1 MAETKTQA
9 AETNTQAQS
18 PLEQIMQ
25 MNFSFAPAS
34 IMTAA
39 LRLGVFSH
47 LAAGHATAAEVA
59 RAAGASERG
68 TRMLLDALTGFG
80 LLTKEADRY
89 ELTPHAR
96 QYLVRESPD
105 YAGALA
111 ESGRMFEAWG
121 HLTECV
127 RTGRP
132 LHSVETQEQAEEFFP
147 MLVRT
152 LHIVNREPA
161 RRTAAAL
168 GAGSKAKGLRVLDV
182 AAGSGVWGIAFAEA
196 DPGARVTAQD
206 FPGVLPTTREYVR
219 RHGLEDRFDFLAGDL
234 KEVDFGEERYDV
246 ALLGNIVHSEG
257 EESSR
262 DLFRRLR
269 RALKPGGRVVVIDM
283 IPNDARTGP
292 PYQLIFALN
301 MLLNTERG
309 DTYTLA
315 EYTRWLGEAGF
326 PRVETADIGSHSPA
340 VIGHKG

>member
-1 MAETKTQA
+1 MADSNARTP
-9 AETNTQAQS
+9 S

-25 MNFSFAPAS
+25 MNFSFAPS
-34 IMTAA
+34 CVMTAA

-47 LAAGHATAAEVA
+47 MAAGKSTAAEVA
-59 RAAGASERG
+59 QAAGASERG
-68 TRMLLDALTGFG
+68 TRMLLDALAGFG
-80 LLTKEADRY
+80 LLTKSGERY

-105 YAGALA
+105 YAGGMA
-111 ESGRMFEAWG
+111 ESGGMIEAWT
-121 HLTECV
+121 HLDECV

-132 LHSVETQEQAEEFFP
+132 VHRVETQERAEEFFP

-152 LHIVNREPA
+152 LHVVNREPA
-161 RRTAAAL
+161 RRTAEAL
-168 GAGSKAKGLRVLDV
+168 GAGRESKGLRVLDV

-196 DPGARVTAQD
+196 DPSARVTAQD

-219 RHGLEDRFDFLAGDL
+219 RHGLEERFDFLAGDL
-234 KEVDFGEERYDV
+234 KEVDFGEAQYDV

-262 DLFRRLR
+262 ELFRRLR
-269 RALKPGGRVVVIDM
+269 RALRPGGRVVVIDM
-283 IPNDARTGP
+283 LPNDARTGP

-301 MLLNTERG
+301 MLVNTERG

-315 EYTRWLGEAGF
+315 EYTRWLNEAGF
-326 PRVETADIGSHSPA
+326 PRVTTADIGSHSPA
-340 VIGHKG
+340 VVGQRD

>member
-1 MAETKTQA
+1 MAET
-9 AETNTQAQS
+9 NAQTPS

-25 MNFSFAPAS
+25 MNFSFAPS
-34 IMTAA
+34 CVMTAA

-47 LAAGHATAAEVA
+47 LAAGAGTAAEVA
-59 RAAGASERG
+59 RAAEASERG
-68 TRMLLDALTGFG
+68 TRMLLDALAGFG
-80 LLTKEADRY
+80 LLTKSGDRY

-105 YAGALA
+105 YAGGLA
-111 ESGRMFEAWG
+111 ESGGMIEAWT
-121 HLTECV
+121 HLDECV

-132 LHSVETQEQAEEFFP
+132 VHRVETQERAEEFFP
-147 MLVRT
+147 LLVRT
-152 LHIVNREPA
+152 LHVVNREPA
-161 RRTAAAL
+161 RRTAEAL
-168 GAGSKAKGLRVLDV
+168 GAGRESKGLRVLDV

-196 DPGARVTAQD
+196 DREARVTAQD

-219 RHGLEDRFDFLAGDL
+219 RHGLEERFDFLAGDL
-234 KEVDFGEERYDV
+234 KEVDFGEGQYDV

-269 RALKPGGRVVVIDM
+269 RALRPGGRVVIIDM
-283 IPNDARTGP
+283 LPNDARTGP

-301 MLLNTERG
+301 MLVNTERG

-315 EYTRWLGEAGF
+315 EYTRWLQEAGF
-326 PRVETADIGSHSPA
+326 PRVTTADIGSHSPA
-340 VIGHKG
+340 VVGQRD

>member
-1 MAETKTQA
+1 MAEMKTQPA
-9 AETNTQAQS
+9 RTNAQPPS

-25 MNFSFAPAS
+25 MNFSFAPS
-34 IMTAA
+34 CVMTAA
-39 LRLGVFSH
+39 LRLGLFSH
-47 LAAGHATAAEVA
+47 LAAGAGTAAEVA

-80 LLTKEADRY
+80 LLTKSGARY

-105 YAGALA
+105 YAGGLA
-111 ESGRMFEAWG
+111 ETGGMIEAWT
-121 HLTECV
+121 HLDECV

-132 LHSVETQEQAEEFFP
+132 VHRVETQERAEEFFP

-152 LHIVNREPA
+152 LHVVNREPA
-161 RRTAAAL
+161 RRTAEAL
-168 GAGSKAKGLRVLDV
+168 GAGTEQKGLRVLDV

-196 DPGARVTAQD
+196 DPSARVTAQD

-234 KEVDFGEERYDV
+234 KEVDFGESQYDV

-262 DLFRRLR
+262 ELFRRLH
-269 RALKPGGRVVVIDM
+269 RALRPGGRIVIIDM
-283 IPNDARTGP
+283 LPNDARTGP

-301 MLLNTERG
+301 MLVNTERG

-315 EYTRWLGEAGF
+315 DYTRWLQEAGF
-326 PRVETADIGSHSPA
+326 PRVTTADIGSHSPA
-340 VIGHKG
+340 VIGQRD